1 MRAAGTS
8 TRKAVVMPVT
18 PLTEEC
24 QRLLAI
30 VRRICPDLL
39 PSEPVGAGTVV
50 PTIPINTEQAQQLF
64 VPAAAAAAGIDP
76 LKGDPK
82 SLVKWREGDRELLI
96 FPAGV
101 RVQFATGVI
110 AVSIPCSCDQTRPAL
125 VHVSFVVGD
134 PNQPAGLIAATDA
147 RPRGP
152 AVIVD
157 AWGDALVAYAWH
169 IVLEVVAGVAGEAGR
184 DVDGSRLVPIGL
196 AASGEGMFVVPM
208 ARHVFDRERS

>member
-1 MRAAGTS
+1 
-8 TRKAVVMPVT
+8 MPVT
-18 PLTEEC
+18 PLTAEC
-24 QRLLAI
+24 KRLLDI
-30 VRRICPDLL
+30 VRRTCPDLL
-39 PSEPVGAGTVV
+39 PVDPVGAGTVL
-50 PTIPINTEQAQQLF
+50 PMIPVKTDEAARLF
-64 VPAAAAAAGIDP
+64 GPAASAAAGIDP
-76 LKGDPK
+76 LHGDPK

-96 FPAGV
+96 MPSQV

-110 AVSIPCSCDQTRPAL
+110 AVSIPCFCDQTQAAL

-134 PNQPAGLIAATDA
+134 PKQPAGLVAATDA

-157 AWGDALVAYAWH
+157 AWGDALVAY
-169 IVLEVVAGVAGEAGR
+169 AGVAGEAGR

-208 ARHVFDRERS
+208 ARHTFDRERS

>member
-1 MRAAGTS
+1 
-8 TRKAVVMPVT
+8 MPVT
-18 PLTEEC
+18 PLTAEC
-24 QRLLAI
+24 KRLLDV
-30 VRRICPDLL
+30 VRKQCPGLL
-39 PSEPVGAGTVV
+39 PADPVPAGTVLGA
-50 PTIPINTEQAQQLF
+50 IPVKTDEAARLF
-64 VPAAAAAAGIDP
+64 GPAASAAAGVDP
-76 LKGDPK
+76 LNGDPK

-96 FPAGV
+96 VPSQV

-110 AVSIPCSCDQTRPAL
+110 AVSIPCFCDQTQPAL
-125 VHVSFVVGD
+125 IHVSFVVGD
-134 PNQPAGLIAATDA
+134 PKQPAGLVAATDA

-169 IVLEVVAGVAGEAGR
+169 VVLEVVAGVAGEAGR

-208 ARHVFDRERS
+208 ARHTFDRERS